1 MSQLRTEIL
10 FFIDLISLIAVFIE
24 KLKLKF
30 STTINTYFLL
40 FVEKMG
46 FLFSEKQK
54 IGFSS

>member
-10 FFIDLISLIAVFIE
+10 VFIDLISLIAVFIE
-24 KLKLKF
+24 KLKF